1 MRSLFWASL
10 FAMIFDIPITIS
22 TAISSS
28 PEPSCCGVVR
38 SIQLLSINWRLSME
52 VKDALFIFGLV
63 FIGIPL
69 IGLASV
75 AVSAMMGMI

>member
-1 MRSLFWASL
+1 
-10 FAMIFDIPITIS
+10 
-22 TAISSS
+22 
-28 PEPSCCGVVR
+28 
-38 SIQLLSINWRLSME
+38 ME

>member
-1 MRSLFWASL
+1 
-10 FAMIFDIPITIS
+10 MIFDIPITIS

-28 PEPSCCGVVR
+28 PEPSCYGVAR
-38 SIQLLSINWRLSME
+38 SIQLLSINWRLSMK

-69 IGLASV
+69 IGLV
-75 AVSAMMGMI
+75 TVIIETFL

>member
-1 MRSLFWASL
+1 
-10 FAMIFDIPITIS
+10 
-22 TAISSS
+22 
-28 PEPSCCGVVR
+28 
-38 SIQLLSINWRLSME
+38 ME

-75 AVSAMMGMI
+75 AVSAMMGVL